1 MGYPIFCCQSVAT
14 DFARGKRHDKQVP
27 KSDDHIIRE
36 DFRMDKYIF
45 DESNGLWYER
55 CGDYYLP
62 CLSLPERKP
71 VGIWGQRYLRFLK
84 EHRST
89 TYTAML
95 LNGTLDDHV
104 AEIDRQA
111 EEMLDRLTKQM
122 AQHEGV
128 TEALKA
134 RNQVAW
140 VGAMNNI
147 RARAEEVVRA
157 ELIYI

>member
-1 MGYPIFCCQSVAT
+1 
-14 DFARGKRHDKQVP
+14 
-27 KSDDHIIRE
+27 
-36 DFRMDKYIF
+36 MDKYIF

-147 RARAEEVVRA
+147 RAMAEEVVRA

>member
-1 MGYPIFCCQSVAT
+1 
-14 DFARGKRHDKQVP
+14 
-27 KSDDHIIRE
+27 
-36 DFRMDKYIF
+36 MDKYIF

-111 EEMLDRLTKQM
+111 
-122 AQHEGV
+122 A
-128 TEALKA
+128 EALKA

>member
-1 MGYPIFCCQSVAT
+1 
-14 DFARGKRHDKQVP
+14 
-27 KSDDHIIRE
+27 
-36 DFRMDKYIF
+36 MDKYIF

-134 RNQVAW
+134 RNTEIALRPRSCHAHFFRVP
-140 VGAMNNI
+140 VFSEPRI
-147 RARAEEVVRA
+147 SS
-157 ELIYI
+157 

>member
-1 MGYPIFCCQSVAT
+1 MERLNFLMEQLEGQYGPEELERIRSGYACRRRT
-14 DFARGKRHDKQVP
+14 
-27 KSDDHIIRE
+27 
-36 DFRMDKYIF
+36 
-45 DESNGLWYER
+45 
-55 CGDYYLP
+55 
-62 CLSLPERKP
+62 SLRVNP
-71 VGIWGQRYLRFLK
+71 LR
-84 EHRST
+84 
-89 TYTAML
+89 A
-95 LNGTLDDHV
+95 DP
-104 AEIDRQA
+104 RQA

>member
-1 MGYPIFCCQSVAT
+1 
-14 DFARGKRHDKQVP
+14 
-27 KSDDHIIRE
+27 
-36 DFRMDKYIF
+36 
-45 DESNGLWYER
+45 
-55 CGDYYLP
+55 
-62 CLSLPERKP
+62 
-71 VGIWGQRYLRFLK
+71 
-84 EHRST
+84 
-89 TYTAML
+89 ML

-157 ELIYI
+157 DLIYI